1 MIRRVAVRS
10 YAAGRK
16 LVVAILG
23 TTVVSIGV
31 AMVLLPGPAVV
42 FIPLGLGILGIEF
55 AWARRWLRGIR
66 ERCSDAFARL
76 SGARAA

>member
-66 ERCSDAFARL
+66 ERSSDAFARL